1 MTANMQMQ
9 VTQIS
14 SHIFTQPD
22 HLRCRKTDYA
32 RWKITPTIGLVS
44 TAKYSAQDNLKSAKK
59 EVLKVFS

>member
-22 HLRCRKTDYA
+22 TWDAEKLIMRVEK
-32 RWKITPTIGLVS
+32 
-44 TAKYSAQDNLKSAKK
+44 
-59 EVLKVFS
+59 